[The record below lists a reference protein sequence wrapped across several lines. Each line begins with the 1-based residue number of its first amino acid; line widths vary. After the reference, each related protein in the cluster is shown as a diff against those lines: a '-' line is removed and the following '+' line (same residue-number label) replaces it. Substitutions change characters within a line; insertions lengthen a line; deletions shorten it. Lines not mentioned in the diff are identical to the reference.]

1 MFAIS
6 RKKSIVIL
14 LINFL
19 FLITA
24 FVQVKA
30 QESSKLPRVAKAD
43 SLFQQR
49 DYSAALPLYKEL
61 LSNFPQDAN
70 YMYKTGVCVLYS
82 TRNGNEAIG
91 LLKRASELE
100 TPNLTYFYLAEAYR
114 YSYRFDE
121 AIDMYRRFT
130 VSGGD
135 ETITPV
141 QVEFLVNQCE
151 NGNYMLKYL
160 YKPPV
165 LESKVI
171 AQTDMVSYLV
181 TDNQAGSFV
190 PKPKDLKTPV
200 DLKQNEQSVIFY
212 PKSPKPG
219 DYIYYASYGRSTQ
232 YGKDIFRI
240 QLQDDG
246 YWSKPENLGD
256 AVNSSLDEDFPYFAP
271 DGALYFASKG
281 HYSMGGYDVYRS
293 RYDAASKT
301 WSTPEN
307 LGFPFSSPYDDIYY
321 LPLSNDSLTY
331 LITNRNVGADSL
343 EIVLVKE
350 ERSQIRQTASS
361 FDEIIAVA
369 KLGVS
374 TNLKS
379 SKEKTTPV
387 ASKPAPT
394 KAASF
399 SSVENDPEYVRVMA
413 NGFKQQMLA
422 DSLRISLEKERG
434 TLDYVYTAEQRKA
447 AEARIVKVEDALLAA
462 QKSAD
467 SFFARA
473 SQIEQEYLTGKRKP
487 QEKANTSFASDN
499 PKYVYQAQFASTVF
513 QSDEIATLDNLEKQT
528 PRLDELRKAV
538 FAQQQKVSTQ
548 FQNGA
553 DSSALYPAEQR
564 KLIGLM
570 ADFNQAAQ
578 KWIAG
583 KDKIYTLCLPVAL
596 VKSGNNNGSEARA
609 EIERGKNHFR
619 SAAAIKNNLSEEGK
633 TESLFEASLLEEIGI
648 ARYELAFAKLWGITM
663 FEQEVTSR
671 IRRLESDAF
680 GKPLPAPAPNKKED
694 VDAITAQAKESKQ
707 LLIVEGNNP
716 VDINSPI
723 LFQQNESA
731 TFQVVEDS
739 PYENGTPIPLDEI
752 LPEGVVYRIQL
763 AAFSNPVK
771 PTIFKGMVPIAA
783 ESVSKGKVTK
793 YYVGMFRY
801 LADAEKALPIVRS
814 RGFKD
819 AFIVAWHNGKS
830 ITPARAQTLEQRVA
844 EPKSE
849 PKIKIT
855 DTDPNMS
862 VLYQVQIGVY
872 KGRLPDDIAQTV
884 RALAPGK
891 DIVRKMDDTGSTT
904 YSVSS
909 FSSMDEASHVKDMLV
924 AGGIAD
930 AKVVTINL

>member
-1 MFAIS
+1 M
-6 RKKSIVIL
+6 
-14 LINFL
+14 INFL

-30 QESSKLPRVAKAD
+30 QESSKLPRVTKAD

-61 LSNFPQDAN
+61 LRNFPQDAS

-82 TRNGNEAIG
+82 TRNSNEAIG

-114 YSYRFDE
+114 FSYRFDE

-160 YKPPV
+160 YRPPV
-165 LESKVI
+165 LESKTI
-171 AQTDMVSYLV
+171 AQSDMVSYLV
-181 TDNQAGSFV
+181 TDNPTGSFV

-271 DGALYFASKG
+271 DGTLYFASKG

-293 RYDAASKT
+293 RYDATTKT

-307 LGFPFSSPYDDIYY
+307 LGFPFSSPYNDIYY
-321 LPLSNDSLTY
+321 LPLSNDTLAY

-413 NGFKQQMLA
+413 SGFKQQMLA

-467 SFFARA
+467 THFACA

-487 QEKANTSFASDN
+487 QEKSNASFASDN

-513 QSDEIATLDNLEKQT
+513 QSDEIATLANLEKQT

-538 FAQQQKVSTQ
+538 FAQQQKLNSMLQSKGDSTANYKQ
-548 FQNGA
+548 
-553 DSSALYPAEQR
+553 EQGT
-564 KLIGLM
+564 LISLM
-570 ADFNQAAQ
+570 NEFNQAAQ
-578 KWIAG
+578 KWVTG
-583 KDKIYTLCLPVAL
+583 KEQIYSLCLPVAL
-596 VKSGNNNGSEARA
+596 VKSGNNNGSQARA

-619 SAAAIKNNLSEEGK
+619 SAAAIKNNLTDEGK
-633 TESLFEASLLEEIGI
+633 TESLFESTILEEIGI
-648 ARYELAFAKLWGITM
+648 TRYELAFAKLWGITM

-671 IRRLESDAF
+671 VRKLESDAF
-680 GKPLPAPAPNKKED
+680 GKPLPMPVPNRKED
-694 VDAITAQAKESKQ
+694 VAAMTAEAKEHGQS
-707 LLIVEGNNP
+707 LIVDGNNP

-723 LFQQNESA
+723 LFQQNEGA

-739 PYENGTPIPLDEI
+739 PYEKGTPIPLDEK

-763 AAFSNPVK
+763 AAFSNAISPK
-771 PTIFKGMVPIAA
+771 IFKGMVPVSA
-783 ESVSKGKVTK
+783 ETVSKSNVTK
-793 YYVGMFRY
+793 YYVGMFRFY
-801 LADAEKALPIVRS
+801 ADAEKALPIVRS

-819 AFIVAWHNGKS
+819 AFVVAWHNGKP
-830 ITPARAQTLEQRVA
+830 ITPARAQSLEQQPVKPSLA
-844 EPKSE
+844 E

-855 DTDPNMS
+855 TSEPDKN
-862 VLYQVQIGVY
+862 VLYQVQIGTY
-872 KGRLPDDIAQTV
+872 KGRLPDDVAQTV

-891 DIVRKMDDTGSTT
+891 DIVRKFDQTGNTT

-909 FSSMDEASHVKDMLV
+909 FSSLNDATHVKEMLV

-930 AKVVTINL
+930 ANVITINL

>member
-6 RKKSIVIL
+6 RKKFVLVLSVHIL
-14 LINFL
+14 I
-19 FLITA
+19 LITA
-24 FVQVKA
+24 SVQSFA
-30 QESSKLPRVAKAD
+30 QENGKRPNVAKAD
-43 SLFQQR
+43 SLFLAG
-49 DYSAALPLYKEL
+49 DFAAALPLYKGL
-61 LSNFPQDAN
+61 LNQFPKDAS
-70 YMYKTGVCVLYS
+70 YMYKTGVCLLYS
-82 TRNGNEAIG
+82 SRSKTEAIA
-91 LLKRASELE
+91 LLERASEQE
-100 TPNLTYFYLAEAYR
+100 APNLTYFYLGEAYR
-114 YSYRFDE
+114 FSYRFDE

-130 VSGGD
+130 VNGGD
-135 ETITPV
+135 ASVTMV

-160 YKPPV
+160 YRPPV
-165 LESKVI
+165 LESKTI
-171 AQTDMVSYLV
+171 AQSDMVSYLV
-181 TDNQAGSFV
+181 TDNPMGSFV

-240 QLQDDG
+240 QLQVDG
-246 YWSKPENLGD
+246 YWTKPENLGD
-256 AVNSSLDEDFPYFAP
+256 VINSSLDEDFPYFAP
-271 DGALYFASKG
+271 DGTLYFASKG

-361 FDEIIAVA
+361 FEEIVSVA
-369 KLGVS
+369 KLAV
-374 TNLKS
+374 S
-379 SKEKTTPV
+379 SKPKSAKGKTPQAATKPSV
-387 ASKPAPT
+387 A

-399 SSVENDPEYVRVMA
+399 SSVENDPEYVRVMD

-434 TLDYVYTAEQRKA
+434 TLDFVYTAEQRKA

-467 SFFARA
+467 THFARA

-487 QEKANTSFASDN
+487 QEKSNASFASDN

-513 QSDEIATLDNLEKQT
+513 QSDEITTLANLEKQT

-538 FAQQQKVSTQ
+538 FAQQQKVNNILQ
-548 FQNGA
+548 AKGN
-553 DSSALYPAEQR
+553 SAANYKQEQG
-564 KLIGLM
+564 KLISLM
-570 ADFNQAAQ
+570 NEFNQTAQ

-619 SAAAIKNNLSEEGK
+619 SAAAIKNNLTDDGK
-633 TESLFEASLLEEIGI
+633 TESLFEATVLEEIGI
-648 ARYELAFAKLWGITM
+648 TRYELAFAKLWGITM

-671 IRRLESDAF
+671 VRRLETDAF
-680 GKPLPAPAPNKKED
+680 GKPLSPPAPNKREN
-694 VDAITAQAKESKQ
+694 VDAITAQAKESKP
-707 LLIVEGNNP
+707 LFIVEGNNP

-723 LFQQNESA
+723 QFQQNESA

-739 PYENGTPIPLDEI
+739 PYERGNPIPLDEK
-752 LPEGVVYRIQL
+752 LPDGVVYRIQL

-771 PTIFKGMVPIAA
+771 PTVFKGMVPIAA
-783 ESVSKGKVTK
+783 ESVSKGNVTK
-793 YYVGMFRY
+793 YYVGLFRY
-801 LADAEKALPIVRS
+801 LADAEKALPVVRS

-830 ITPARAQTLEQRVA
+830 VTPARAQTLEQPVA
-844 EPKSE
+844 APKSE

-855 DTDPNMS
+855 NAEPNKN
-862 VLYQVQIGVY
+862 VLYQVQVGVY
-872 KGRLPDDIAQTV
+872 RGRLPEDIAQTV

-930 AKVVTINL
+930 AMVVTINL